1 MAEACKRLIK
11 NWHHLLELSLFVA
24 EAGRHRGRR
33 QSRSIL
39 GGSGQRSA
47 VSWQHINLLG
57 EYDFSDD
64 KLQDM
69 VGINPPKLA
78 N

>member
-33 QSRSIL
+33 QEKHSWRPVAN
-39 GGSGQRSA
+39 GSA
-47 VSWQHINLLG
+47 VSWQHINPTRR
-57 EYDFSDD
+57 
-64 KLQDM
+64 
-69 VGINPPKLA
+69 V
-78 N
+78 

>member
-1 MAEACKRLIK
+1 MAEACRRLIK

-33 QSRSIL
+33 QSRNIP
-39 GGSGQRSA
+39 GGSGQRLGGLL
-47 VSWQHINLLG
+47 QHINLLG

-64 KLQDM
+64 KLQDT
-69 VGINPPKLA
+69 VGIKPPKLA